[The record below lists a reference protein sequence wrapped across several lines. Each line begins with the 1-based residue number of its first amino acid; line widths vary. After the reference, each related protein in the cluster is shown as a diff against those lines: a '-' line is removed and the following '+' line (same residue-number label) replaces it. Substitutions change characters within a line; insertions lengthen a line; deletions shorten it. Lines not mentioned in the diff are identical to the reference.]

1 MSQQKAPS
9 FARTEPQWTRKWRQE
24 EERKKQERTSLKC
37 YRYCSRYLRWRHA
50 EIEEDGFV
58 RLEVEQ
64 GIDSEGNFG
73 AAKHAT
79 VTPFK
84 DLFFASVKWGWLN
97 GEEKARKGEGGPL
110 ANSLF
115 LVLFALIR
123 QGRNAF
129 LPSDLL
135 NTSFV
140 RAWKNIVGVFLPRSF
155 VPSPD

>member
-1 MSQQKAPS
+1 M
-9 FARTEPQWTRKWRQE
+9 
-24 EERKKQERTSLKC
+24 
-37 YRYCSRYLRWRHA
+37 
-50 EIEEDGFV
+50 
-58 RLEVEQ
+58 EVEQ